1 MNDNLLDNS
10 NPPQEDPN
18 KNYLAEFVGEGKK
31 FKDAETLAKAKYD
44 SDQYIKTLERQKDE
58 LRADYLKI
66 REESMSQAKLKEL
79 IDQLEAKQKSSAI
92 TPNAPDQDVQKPQS
106 FDPKELESL
115 VSKSIQAHEMTKT
128 QEQNFNFV
136 KNKLIEKHGSNYQ
149 AALKQQI
156 DSLGLTED
164 YVNEMARKYPSAFL
178 KTLGVDAQP
187 GNSTFQSPPKS
198 ATRNDSFT
206 PQVQQDRTWAW
217 YQNLK
222 KTDPKTYLDP
232 KTSVQ
237 MHNDAIRLGERFKDG
252 DYAAFD

>member
-10 NPPQEDPN
+10 NQEIKD
-18 KNYLAEFVGEGKK
+18 YLAELVGEGKK

-58 LRADYLKI
+58 LREDYLKI

-92 TPNAPDQDVQKPQS
+92 TQNAPDQDVQKPQP
-106 FDPKELESL
+106 FDPKELEGL

-128 QEQNFNFV
+128 QEQNFNTV
-136 KNKLIEKHGSNYQ
+136 KNKLIEEWGNNYQ
-149 AALKQQI
+149 TTLKQHMGV
-156 DSLGLTED
+156 LGLTDD
-164 YVNEMARKYPSAFL
+164 YVNEMARKYPNAFL
-178 KTLGVDAQP
+178 KTLGIGAPTQD
-187 GNSTFQSPPKS
+187 NKFQAPPRS
-198 ATRNDSFT
+198 EIAGFA
-206 PQVQQDRTWAW
+206 PAVQQDRTWAW

-222 KTDPKTYLDP
+222 KSDPKTYHDP

-252 DYAAFD
+252 DYSAFD

>member
-10 NPPQEDPN
+10 NQEIKD
-18 KNYLAEFVGEGKK
+18 YLTELVGEGKK

-44 SDQYIKTLERQKDE
+44 SDLYIRTLERQKDE
-58 LRADYLKI
+58 LRDDYLKM

-79 IDQLEAKQKSSAI
+79 IDQLEAKQKSSTI
-92 TPNAPDQDVQKPQS
+92 TPNVPDQDVQKPQP

-136 KNKLIEKHGSNYQ
+136 KTKLKEKFGDNYQ
-149 AALKQQI
+149 APLKQQV
-156 DSLGLTED
+156 DNLGLTED
-164 YVNEMARKYPSAFL
+164 YVNEMARKFPNAFL
-178 KTLGVDAQP
+178 KTLGFDGPAP
-187 GNSTFQSPPKS
+187 DNKFQSPPRS
-198 ATRNDSFT
+198 EVSGFAPVT
-206 PQVQQDRTWAW
+206 QQDRTWSW

-222 KTDPKTYLDP
+222 KSDPKAYHDP
-232 KTSVQ
+232 KIAVQ

-252 DYAAFD
+252 DYNAFD

>member
-10 NPPQEDPN
+10 NAEIKD
-18 KNYLAEFVGEGKK
+18 YLTELVGEGKK

-58 LRADYLKI
+58 LRDDYLKM

-79 IDQLEAKQKSSAI
+79 IDQLEAKQKSSTTTLNVPDPNVQ
-92 TPNAPDQDVQKPQS
+92 TPQP
-106 FDPKELESL
+106 FDPKELEGL

-136 KNKLIEKHGSNYQ
+136 KSKLIEKHGQNYQ
-149 AALKQQI
+149 APLKQQM
-156 DSLGLTED
+156 DNLGLTED
-164 YVNEMARKYPSAFL
+164 YVNEMARKFPNAFL
-178 KTLGVDAQP
+178 KTLGFDQP
-187 GNSTFQSPPKS
+187 TPDNKFQVPPRSEIAGFSPV
-198 ATRNDSFT
+198 
-206 PQVQQDRTWAW
+206 VQQDRTWSW

-222 KTDPKTYLDP
+222 KSDPKAYHDP

-252 DYAAFD
+252 DYSAFD

>member
-1 MNDNLLDNS
+1 MTETLLDNS
-10 NPPQEDPN
+10 NPEIKD
-18 KNYLAEFVGEGKK
+18 YLSEYVGEGKK

-58 LRADYLKI
+58 LREDYLKM

-92 TPNAPDQDVQKPQS
+92 TPNAPDMDVQKPQP
-106 FDPKELESL
+106 FDPKEIEGL

-136 KNKLIEKHGSNYQ
+136 KSKLKEKFGDNYQ
-149 AALKQQI
+149 APLKQQM
-156 DSLGLTED
+156 DNLGLTED
-164 YVNEMARKYPSAFL
+164 YVNEMARKFPNAFL
-178 KTLGVDAQP
+178 RTLGYDAPPQD
-187 GNSTFQSPPKS
+187 NKFQTPPRS
-198 ATRNDSFT
+198 EVAGFA
-206 PQVQQDRTWAW
+206 PVVQQDRTWSW

-222 KTDPKTYLDP
+222 KTDPKTYHDQ

-237 MHNDAIRLGERFKDG
+237 MHNDAIRLGDRFKDG
-252 DYAAFD
+252 DYNAFD